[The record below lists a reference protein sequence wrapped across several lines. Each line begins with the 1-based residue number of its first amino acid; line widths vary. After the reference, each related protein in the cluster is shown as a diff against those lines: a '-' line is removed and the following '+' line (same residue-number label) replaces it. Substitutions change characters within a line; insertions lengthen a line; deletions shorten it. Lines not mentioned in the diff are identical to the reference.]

1 MAVVF
6 SASLGYNLAK
16 AYHVDPLSGAIVS
29 LSAFIMGMPQSA
41 KITVTLAEV
50 LSSDSAKLITDAG
63 WTIADNK
70 VTAGG
75 WGGFPV

>member
-6 SASLGYNLAK
+6 SASLGYKLAK
-16 AYHVDPLSGAIVS
+16 AYHVHP

-41 KITVTLAEV
+41 KIIVTLAEV

-75 WGGFPV
+75 WGVFPV